1 MSDYRDDPL
10 GIKWAL
16 ERAMDKQAL
25 STPIALTDDE
35 PELPNDGDTA

>member
-16 ERAMDKQAL
+16 ERAVGKQAL
-25 STPIALTDDE
+25 GTTNAATDDE